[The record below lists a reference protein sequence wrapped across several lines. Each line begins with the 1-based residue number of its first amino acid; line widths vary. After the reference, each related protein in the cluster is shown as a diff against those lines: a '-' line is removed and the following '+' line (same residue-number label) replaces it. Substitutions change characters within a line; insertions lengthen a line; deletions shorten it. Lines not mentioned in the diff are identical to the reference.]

1 MNRYYTFHIN
11 LFLSLGIQQSSLLY
25 SMILYLYS
33 FLCVNI
39 RFDLENVDRADIFLE
54 IKKNSQI
61 KHVEARSS
69 LCEGDTYR
77 STKFPWSAL
86 PIPPSALFGG
96 KVKVSISL
104 AWESINPL
112 QFLEITMRMHL
123 QNLLWY
129 PPRHASSAA
138 NHPSPPMPPH
148 YFPVAA
154 AGTMHAGS
162 PNRVR
167 RWCYRRNSH
176 ASRRATRIR
185 PI

>member
-1 MNRYYTFHIN
+1 MGCGCSRRVAIGVTVWFFTREWMNRYYTFHIN
-11 LFLSLGIQQSSLLY
+11 LFLSLGIQQTSLLY

-39 RFDLENVDRADIFLE
+39 RFDLENVIEQILFF
-54 IKKNSQI
+54 QI

-86 PIPPSALFGG
+86 PIPPWALFGG

-112 QFLEITMRMHL
+112 QFLEIMYYENALAKLVTRQGMHHP
-123 QNLLWY
+123 Q
-129 PPRHASSAA
+129 PTIHPHASS
-138 NHPSPPMPPH
+138 
-148 YFPVAA
+148 F
-154 AGTMHAGS
+154 
-162 PNRVR
+162 
-167 RWCYRRNSH
+167 
-176 ASRRATRIR
+176 SRRRGRHHARWLT
-185 PI
+185 